1 MSILA
6 EFYKEQNKTRYIT
19 HEMTICHNP
28 NKLSNW
34 DSRVTRQLG
43 YQQTYQNAAST
54 ETLFVLILS

>member
-28 NKLSNW
+28 NKLSN
-34 DSRVTRQLG
+34 
-43 YQQTYQNAAST
+43 
-54 ETLFVLILS
+54 